1 MGGVSNGSGLD
12 ERAGTGEGLDLS
24 ECEREPIHLLGH
36 IQPHGC
42 LLALAAED
50 PRGPITHISAN
61 SRAVLGAAPDSL
73 LGRDPDAVLDGP
85 VAALLRSRAAPYL
98 GDGSEDRTPPPS
110 TEVHTLTRQGATPR
124 WAVTAH
130 RSGRHVVIEIEPVPA
145 TAGGGKGDG
154 ASGLGAGDHRDGP
167 TAESDPP
174 SGPRI
179 GAAPHRLE
187 DETVQAV
194 ADVTGY
200 DRVMLYMFHP
210 DWSGEVVAETRRPDM
225 APYLGLRYPA
235 SDIPPQALRLF
246 TVNPLRIIADVA
258 AEPIPVL
265 CEGSEDGGADDSLDL
280 THSVLRSVSPYHIE
294 YLENMEVAATL
305 TASVIVDGALWGMI
319 ACHHLTP
326 RRITPDVRAAVAD
339 LARRLATC
347 IEAQQRRAKA
357 EQRQATER
365 YLTQLRNRL
374 ASGEPLPQALLG
386 GAARL
391 WDPLGAEGGML
402 AVGESL
408 ALVGLC
414 PTADETRAALAG
426 IGAQSEAVVMTDRL
440 ADHLDG
446 PGSDV
451 AGLAVAVLSRDPLIA
466 IGVFRPPEAQEVF
479 WAGDPAKPAVQEPG
493 RDRISP
499 RRSFAAW
506 KEAHRDRAKP
516 WDETTHD
523 TLAQIAR
530 VVRDHLPAAD
540 PLATLGPDIESLKTA
555 LTSETTQ
562 TVGGF
567 AIIGDGLALTVE
579 KAEYGGSGVERIET
593 VNRAFLDVFGET
605 EPGEDLAAVM
615 DRIGLPADAGARSRD
630 GAFAFECWSRRR
642 GRRTLQIAGWPVLTI
657 ADQAGARTWRALSFR
672 DITET
677 RRAQDTMASARDRA
691 ELGARMKTE
700 FLSRVGHDLK
710 TPINAILGFS
720 DMIRLG
726 VGTSHVD
733 DKVVEYAG
741 IIHDAG
747 AHLLGMIEELLE
759 LSRFQLGSAS
769 PGEQSF
775 DLTDL
780 CRECLDWIKAYPG
793 AAALTL
799 SAALP
804 ASAVAVQADRIIFA
818 RMILNLLSN
827 AVKFTPA
834 GGTVNLR
841 LRLPTEGGAVIE
853 VSDSGI
859 GIPPT
864 SIREIFLPFR
874 RGEGPEVA
882 EREGTGLGLTMVKT
896 MIEAYGGRIEVTSA
910 PGDGSP
916 FSLILPADRCEG

>member
-1 MGGVSNGSGLD
+1 MGGVSNDSGRD
-12 ERAGTGEGLDLS
+12 ARTGTSGDDALDLS

-42 LLALAAED
+42 LLALGADD
-50 PRGPITHISAN
+50 PGGRITHISAN
-61 SRAVLGAAPDSL
+61 SRTVLGAAPDSL

-98 GDGSEDRTPPPS
+98 TEEADLTPPPL
-110 TEVHTLTRQGATPR
+110 TELHTLTRQGAALR

-130 RSGRHVVIEIEPVPA
+130 RSGAHVVIEIEPVPGPA
-145 TAGGGKGDG
+145 AGGDAG
-154 ASGLGAGDHRDGP
+154 ADAGDHADGP
-167 TAESDPP
+167 GAEGDPP
-174 SGPRI
+174 VGPRS
-179 GAAPHRLE
+179 GAALHRLE

-246 TVNPLRIIADVA
+246 TVNLLRIIGDVA
-258 AEPIPVL
+258 AEPVPVL
-265 CEGSEDGGADDSLDL
+265 SKGPGDGEAAESLDL

-294 YLENMEVAATL
+294 YLQNMEVAATL

-386 GAARL
+386 GTARL

-402 AVGESL
+402 TVGGSL
-408 ALVGLC
+408 ALVDLC
-414 PTADETRAALAG
+414 PTVDDTRRALAG
-426 IGAQSEAVVMTDRL
+426 IVSQSDAVFLTDRL
-440 ADHLDG
+440 AGHLEGAG
-446 PGSDV
+446 PAV
-451 AGLAVAVLSRDPLIA
+451 AGLAVAVLSRDPVIA
-466 IGVFRPPEAQEVF
+466 IGVFRPPEEQEVF
-479 WAGDPAKPAVQEPG
+479 WAGDPTKPALQEPG

-516 WDETTHD
+516 WDEATRD
-523 TLAQIAR
+523 TLEKIAR

-562 TVGGF
+562 AVGGF
-567 AIIGDGLALTVE
+567 AITGEGLALTVE
-579 KAEYGGSGVERIET
+579 AAEQGGVERVET

-605 EPGEDLAAVM
+605 QPGADLAAVM
-615 DRIGLPADAGARSRD
+615 DRIGLPADVGARSRE
-630 GAFAFECWSRRR
+630 GAFAFEYWSRRR
-642 GRRTLQIAGWPVLTI
+642 GRRTLQIVGWPVLTI
-657 ADQAGARTWRALSFR
+657 ADQAGSRTWRALSFR

-677 RRAQDTMASARDRA
+677 RRTQETMASARDRA

-700 FLSRVGHDLK
+700 FLSRIGHDLK

-726 VGTSHVD
+726 VGASHVD

-759 LSRFQLGSAS
+759 LSRFQLGSAG

-775 DLTDL
+775 DLTHL

-793 AAALTL
+793 AAELTL
-799 SAALP
+799 SAQLP
-804 ASAVAVQADRIIFA
+804 AGAVAVQADRIIFA
-818 RMILNLLSN
+818 RMVLNLLSN

-834 GGTVNLR
+834 GGTVDLR
-841 LRLPTEGGAVIE
+841 LRLPTEGGAVVE
-853 VSDSGI
+853 VADSGI

-874 RGEGPEVA
+874 RGDGAEVA

-910 PGDGSP
+910 PGDGST
-916 FSLILPADRCEG
+916 FSLILPAERCEG